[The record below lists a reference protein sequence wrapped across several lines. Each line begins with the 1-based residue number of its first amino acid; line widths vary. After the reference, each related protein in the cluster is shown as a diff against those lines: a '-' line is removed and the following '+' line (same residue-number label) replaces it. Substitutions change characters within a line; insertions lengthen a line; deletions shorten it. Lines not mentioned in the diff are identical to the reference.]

1 MKLIY
6 KIPGYL
12 LILAGAFFLSWGG
25 LLVREFDEANIW
37 QILFWRAFFFTITL
51 IIFLFSIYKKEAVL
65 VIRKSG
71 LPGILGGIAMS
82 LGFIAYIVSMTQT
95 TVANVLFI
103 ISTQTIWLAIF
114 GYLFLKEKI
123 SLKTFFSIILAMIGI
138 AVMIGGSLDTGSLFG
153 NLVALFIPINFAFLI
168 LLIRK
173 FAKLDLVP
181 ALFYGGV
188 IIIVVGFFM
197 SKTII
202 VTPHDLLVTFILGTF
217 QHAFGFICIV
227 VGARSTPSVTV
238 GLLMLSETLLGP
250 FWVWL
255 FLNEIPPMS
264 VFIGGSIIFA
274 AVIFK
279 TLETKKYKS
288 VKIQH

>member
-279 TLETKKYKS
+279 TLETKK
-288 VKIQH
+288 

>member
-1 MKLIY
+1 MNFIY
-6 KIPGYL
+6 KIPGYV
-12 LILAGAFFLSWGG
+12 LIVTGAFFLSWGG
-25 LLVREFDEANIW
+25 LLVREFDSADIW

-51 IIFLFSIYKKEAVL
+51 IIFIYSTYKNEYFS
-65 VIRKSG
+65 VIKKSG
-71 LPGILGGIAMS
+71 LPGILGGFAMS

-114 GYLFLKEKI
+114 SYLFLKEQI
-123 SLKTFFSIILAMIGI
+123 SLKTLFSIIVAMIGV
-138 AVMIGGSLDTGSLFG
+138 AVMIGGSLATGSLFG

-173 FAKLDLVP
+173 FTKLDLIP

-188 IIIVVGFFM
+188 IVMIIGFCM

-202 VTPHDLLVTFILGTF
+202 ISPHDLLISFILGTF
-217 QHAFGFICIV
+217 QHACGFICV
-227 VGARSTPSVTV
+227 VIGTRSTPAVTV

-255 FLNEIPPMS
+255 FLNEIPPIS
-264 VFIGGSIIFA
+264 VFTGGSIILV

-279 TLETKKYKS
+279 TLEQKRS
-288 VKIQH
+288 VAS

>member
-1 MKLIY
+1 MYSVY
-6 KIPGYL
+6 KIPGY
-12 LILAGAFFLSWGG
+12 ILCLMGAFFLSWGG
-25 LLVREFDEANIW
+25 LLVREWEGSDIW

-51 IIFLFSIYKKEAVL
+51 IVFLYFTYKNK
-65 VIRKSG
+65 VISTIKKCGFPG
-71 LPGILGGIAMS
+71 LLGGVTTSI
-82 LGFIAYIVSMTQT
+82 GFIAYIISMTET

-173 FAKLDLVP
+173 FSKLDLVP

-188 IIIVVGFFM
+188 IIMIVAFFM
-197 SKTII
+197 SDTIF
-202 VTPHDLLVTFILGTF
+202 VSKHNLLVGFLLGTF
-217 QHAFGFICIV
+217 QHACGFICIV
-227 VGARSTPSVTV
+227 IGARSTPAAVV
-238 GLLMLSETLLGP
+238 GLLMLFETLLGP
-250 FWVWL
+250 LWVYI
-255 FLNEIPPMS
+255 FLNEIPLMS
-264 VFIGGSIIFA
+264 VFIGGSIIVI

-279 TLETKKYKS
+279 TLEQRNSNST
-288 VKIQH
+288 